1 MHSEFKDCL
10 HLDTREHSDMLEIRS
25 DIAEHHRENVY
36 FFLLQEYRRILGEE
50 STLLRS
56 IDKPTAIGLLE
67 RALRTKTVME
77 LPIAAINVAPDYY
90 R

>member
-10 HLDTREHSDMLEIRS
+10 RLDRREHSDLLEIRS
-25 DIAEHHRENVY
+25 DIAEHLREKVY

-50 STLLRS
+50 SPMLRS

-77 LPIAAINVAPDYY
+77 LPIAAITVAPDYY